1 MRRRPLLTVA
11 VLGMLLL
18 AGCAGLG
25 NSPATTSEY
34 PETVSI
40 TDDRI
45 DRHAAALNDTS
56 FTSVVAI
63 TQAGETSSR
72 IEYRIDPGAQRYLQ
86 HSMNSFANT
95 TVYTDRTRTQQRF
108 QYGNQTRVSQSD
120 QAVNVTSARRGVQP
134 IATYV
139 SPNATFE
146 RNGTH
151 TFDGDEVMAYETAG
165 TDALRHSFRNS
176 TGANTTVTAFSGT
189 VAVDDRGRIRQFT
202 GEFEYT
208 QGEQTMQTTL
218 TATVRQLNDT
228 DIEEPDWIA
237 D

>member
-1 MRRRPLLTVA
+1 MHRRPFLTVA
-11 VLGMLLL
+11 VLGLLLL
-18 AGCAGLG
+18 AGCAGIG
-25 NSPATTSEY
+25 SSPATTSDY

-40 TDDRI
+40 TDERI

-56 FTSVVAI
+56 FTTVLAI
-63 TQAGETSSR
+63 TQAGDTSSR
-72 IEYRIDPGAQRYLQ
+72 IEYQIDPAAQRYLQ

-95 TVYTDRTRTQQRF
+95 TVYTAGNWTQQRF

-120 QAVNVTSARRGVQP
+120 QAVNVTSARRGVEP

-165 TDALRHSFRNS
+165 TDALRQSFRNS
-176 TGANTTVTAFSGT
+176 TGANTTVTDFSGT

-208 QGEQTMQTTL
+208 QGDQTITTTL
-218 TATVRQLNDT
+218 TATVSQLNDT
-228 DIEEPDWIA
+228 DVEEPGWISN
-237 D
+237 